1 MGSSYENQIFS
12 TFIFKSLEKIPN
24 CSNFGHG
31 RPSEAI

>member
-12 TFIFKSLEKIPN
+12 TIIYKSLEKSPDF
-24 CSNFGHG
+24 SNFGHG